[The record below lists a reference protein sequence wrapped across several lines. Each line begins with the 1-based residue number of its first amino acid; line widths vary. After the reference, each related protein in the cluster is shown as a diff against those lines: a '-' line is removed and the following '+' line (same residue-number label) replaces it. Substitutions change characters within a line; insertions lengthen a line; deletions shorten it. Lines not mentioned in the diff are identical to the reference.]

1 MPHFTTLF
9 GRPQTHD
16 FPLDLKKSTPRSSS
30 SKKSRPVLSDRSPSS
45 SGSSL
50 VSQDG
55 SVQMPEPQPPILK
68 RLSKGILH
76 QTPKPRSSSFVIQPA
91 SVDLD
96 IESPPLVLYGS
107 ENSSDGALAS
117 GTLKITVHEDAW
129 SVKSFKMVLN
139 KEMTRKKPFHQ
150 GCPECSNEMTEL
162 KEWNFLSAT
171 VTTLPRGKV
180 TTNIY
185 HNSQNLIKIHRCAYI
200 SFQLPLPRHLFSNDA
215 RQSLQSRILVTH
227 PRHIHER

>member
-16 FPLDLKKSTPRSSS
+16 FPIDLKKSTRRSSS
-30 SKKSRPVLSDRSPSS
+30 SRKSRPVFSDRSPSS

-55 SVQMPEPQPPILK
+55 SVQMAEQQPPPILK

-76 QTPKPRSSSFVIQPA
+76 QTPKPRSSSFVVQPA
-91 SVDLD
+91 SVDLE

-117 GTLKITVHEDAW
+117 GTLKITVNEDVW
-129 SVKSFKMVLN
+129 NVKSFKMVLN
-139 KEMTRKKPFHQ
+139 KEMVRRKPYHQ
-150 GCPECSNEMTEL
+150 GCPECTNEITEL
-162 KEWNFLSAT
+162 KEWNFLSAA
-171 VTTLPRGKV
+171 VTTLPRGKW
-180 TTNIY
+180 
-185 HNSQNLIKIHRCAYI
+185 
-200 SFQLPLPRHLFSNDA
+200 SFS
-215 RQSLQSRILVTH
+215 ILEYQ
-227 PRHIHER
+227 I